1 VAQAQARY
9 EDLVELDLSFGGS
22 TLGILPITKL
32 IETNLPRLSVL
43 RLDLSFRMGPYRLD
57 KRFWTALLRIESVQ
71 IIADNPD
78 DVTDDDMD
86 ALKTTDTSNARWKR
100 FHLSVRTANVTE
112 YGVASLVVALRR
124 CPSLTAL

>member
-1 VAQAQARY
+1 M
-9 EDLVELDLSFGGS
+9 DLSFGGS